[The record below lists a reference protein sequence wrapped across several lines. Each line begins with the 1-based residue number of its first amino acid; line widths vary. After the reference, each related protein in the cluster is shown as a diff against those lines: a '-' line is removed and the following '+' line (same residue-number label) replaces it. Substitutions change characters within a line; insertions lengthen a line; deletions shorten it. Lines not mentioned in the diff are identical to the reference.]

1 MNHNSEV
8 YMRAQYN
15 LRALRESGIPV
26 QRAYQE
32 ADLYAGLG
40 IDILGVDFRD
50 GKMFLN
56 LCRDG
61 EDGRPYEVEFHL
73 GRSAA

>member
-1 MNHNSEV
+1 MKYSNEA

-15 LRALRESGIPV
+15 LRVLREVGVESA
-26 QRAYQE
+26 RAYQE

-40 IDILGVDFRD
+40 IDILGVDFRG
-50 GKMFLN
+50 GKMFLK